1 MAYHPYGDVPT
12 FDIPDNVQVQVATH
26 GPWGILNEADM
37 TKQLDKIRGW
47 TKKLGRKV
55 WLWDYAIKWS
65 TLTLPNVPHGTPK
78 AWAKFYAS
86 LAPYIGGA
94 FVESSSDRSVYNF
107 LCYYIFGKVSWNP
120 ACDWQRML
128 DEYYS
133 LMFGPAAEEM
143 REFDGFIEEKWLEE
157 IAGRTVDTPL
167 GPVGCPPGPYEF
179 MRCDQHCA
187 ICGQGG
193 AAIEAESPLSS
204 FVLSQTEECGA
215 AEALRRCAREDMG

>member
-55 WLWDYAIKWS
+55 WLWNYAIKWS

-128 DEYYS
+128 DGIQAHRAFLARDLPQSRKGVAAVY
-133 LMFGPAAEEM
+133 GPDRPEGRRRMAGGWSVPPRTRIHAM
-143 REFDGFIEEKWLEE
+143 R
-157 IAGRTVDTPL
+157 
-167 GPVGCPPGPYEF
+167 
-179 MRCDQHCA
+179 
-187 ICGQGG
+187 
-193 AAIEAESPLSS
+193 S
-204 FVLSQTEECGA
+204 
-215 AEALRRCAREDMG
+215 ALCNMWTRGSGD